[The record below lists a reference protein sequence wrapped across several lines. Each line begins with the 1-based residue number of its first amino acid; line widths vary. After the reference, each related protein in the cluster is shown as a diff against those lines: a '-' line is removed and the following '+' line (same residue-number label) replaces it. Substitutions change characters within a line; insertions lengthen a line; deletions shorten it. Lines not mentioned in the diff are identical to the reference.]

1 MTLSLFDWYSRNRKA
16 LYREPALSDR
26 ADVQDGPRSNE
37 SYNIARKA
45 AVIRQHEVMIC
56 QLMVFGWEDGTVD
69 SAMFCNVMKGYAKL
83 W

>member
-16 LYREPALSDR
+16 RYREPALSDR
-26 ADVQDGPRSNE
+26 ATVLEAMKG
-37 SYNIARKA
+37 YNIARKA

>member
-1 MTLSLFDWYSRNRKA
+1 MTGTAGTGRRFTGNRHCLTERMYKTVLEA
-16 LYREPALSDR
+16 MK
-26 ADVQDGPRSNE
+26 G
-37 SYNIARKA
+37 YNIARKA

>member
-1 MTLSLFDWYSRNRKA
+1 MYKTVLEAMK
-16 LYREPALSDR
+16 
-26 ADVQDGPRSNE
+26 G
-37 SYNIARKA
+37 YNIARKA